1 MHRQQHCSA
10 VNKMLKTA
18 IPKGAGSGTS
28 SSENGILAGEEMEGS
43 AIPLKKPNQREASAP
58 LKQRFA
64 GGGRRLLRRKL
75 PVHPP
80 SREGGSEGQEVQKL
94 TKEA

>member
-1 MHRQQHCSA
+1 
-10 VNKMLKTA
+10 MLKTA

-43 AIPLKKPNQREASAP
+43 AIPLKKPNQRETSAP

-64 GGGRRLLRRKL
+64 GGGRCLLRRKL

-94 TKEA
+94 TKEAWRTYIGGG